1 MTPTQRKPLSVW
13 PRWRGMSVCGWKH
26 SVWLPR
32 PLLLHVPRRWR
43 RMRAC
48 SHQTRPENLP
58 SHRFPWRFSELILC
72 QLVQLHVSSWKH
84 GVWLARTC
92 LLHGFLLLPHKVRS
106 AVGLRGSGAEIPD
119 ACVSTAADDQ
129 LLQVSRPA
137 AERAAR
143 QAASRQA
150 SPEHMAPAA
159 TKRGSEPTS
168 SRRLRRS
175 RRRGMRQKDTP
186 CCCCRQQR
194 QVVTQE
200 RSTSRRRLCWSRR
213 RGMPQL
219 HRQHRQQR
227 QVGTRPCETTN
238 TASIVVSVVATNDA
252 YGAICTRCA
261 RAVCRCIG
269 AM

>member
-1 MTPTQRKPLSVW
+1 MSVW
-13 PRWRGMSVCGWKH
+13 PRWRGMSVCAWQPRLLLL
-26 SVWLPR
+26 LPR
-32 PLLLHVPRRWR
+32 
-43 RMRAC
+43 
-48 SHQTRPENLP
+48 SG
-58 SHRFPWRFSELILC
+58 S
-72 QLVQLHVSSWKH
+72 
-84 GVWLARTC
+84 VWLARTFWPR

-129 LLQVSRPA
+129 LLNVSRPA

-150 SPEHMAPAA
+150 SPENMAPAA
-159 TKRGSEPTS
+159 TQRGSEPTS

-175 RRRGMRQKDTP
+175 RRRGMRPKDTP

-219 HRQHRQQR
+219 HRQHREQR
-227 QVGTRPCETTN
+227 QVGTRPCETT
-238 TASIVVSVVATNDA
+238 SSVQIVTNVVATNDA

-269 AM
+269 AINAHRRDGPICGRPLSVPRQLL